1 MSRVIRRAVT
11 GFMKDFFDDAK
22 RVGEH
27 IKQQGVVNKAL
38 KDGDGAALSAEVEK
52 ATKDLVNRKRVTP
65 AARKN
70 IPAII
75 KAFEYGAIGT
85 GAGVT
90 GGILGTKALTTFRSD
105 AVDDVTKL
113 LEDKEIDPSDLS
125 LSDINAAF
133 KKIGLDISTDR
144 ELGKAGKKKT
154 PIPRE
159 KVSEPNNTQ
168 PVPKPRK
175 KPEQKKV
182 DTNTDYPGDKF
193 SKGGLTKRKSIKS
206 HSDMRKGGLFK

>member
-11 GFMKDFFDDAK
+11 GFLKDFMNDAK

-27 IKQQGVVNKAL
+27 MKLQDVVA
-38 KDGDGAALSAEVEK
+38 DGAALSAEVEK
-52 ATKDLVNRKRVTP
+52 ATKVLINRDKITP

-85 GAGVT
+85 GAGAAAGAA
-90 GGILGTKALTTFRSD
+90 GGILGTKALTMFSND
-105 AVDDVTKL
+105 AIDDVTTL

-133 KKIGLDISTDR
+133 KKIGLDISTDMG
-144 ELGKAGKKKT
+144 LGKAGKKKT
-154 PIPRE
+154 PNPRE
-159 KVSEPNNTQ
+159 KVSEPNNTR